1 MTQTTTVPGAR
12 RAPLDRRGAVRPRLG
27 AGLLAALAAITVN
40 GLLLQIAHPLGIK
53 TGGSA
58 LQRLLATVL
67 RPLIAHSGLAHGWG
81 ATGLPAPG
89 SLPFALAFHDATGL
103 ALAALYVIALEPRLS
118 GPPTVKGL
126 LFGLLPWLV
135 NGLLVLPLLGQGA
148 LGLSAL
154 PRAGVA
160 YFFVANAV
168 FGILLGV
175 LYARLRDR
183 RRVGSAA

>member
-1 MTQTTTVPGAR
+1 M
-12 RAPLDRRGAVRPRLG
+12 
-27 AGLLAALAAITVN
+27 
-40 GLLLQIAHPLGIK
+40 
-53 TGGSA
+53 
-58 LQRLLATVL
+58 
-67 RPLIAHSGLAHGWG
+67 
-81 ATGLPAPG
+81 
-89 SLPFALAFHDATGL
+89 
-103 ALAALYVIALEPRLS
+103 AALYVIALEPRLP

-126 LFGLLPWLV
+126 LFGLLPLLV